1 MARDLI
7 PQNLAIR
14 SCGRQSDWLGAV
26 AVLERLRQE
35 DLHPDVIS
43 YTSAMKACTSSS
55 SWVVALGLFSD
66 MQTCVTMDTVAYNV
80 AIRACAAGSRWQL
93 ALALVLEL
101 SRGEKGSSLAPD
113 VATFSTAMGALGKRW
128 PLALQ
133 LLELLRASLLKC
145 DGISYNVA
153 VSSCAGAAQWAHA
166 LSLLKASAA
175 SSVGPDRTL
184 ARSLLGGLDV
194 AGTWRWTLQV
204 LAELPRFFV
213 PGKLHLTS
221 RTLALEQS
229 GNWPA
234 VLNSLSTLAM
244 MRISPNSAMYS
255 KAIGSCEARWPV
267 ALHLLEAAQWLRTP
281 RGAAR
286 AVRLWRWRE
295 AASLL
300 GDLPRCRLAP
310 DTVAA
315 SASGA
320 SAPWQRAG
328 RQLSFLRS
336 MRLKEDLPAC
346 NVVMKSCAADGRWQH
361 VHHLLSV
368 AQARA
373 LQPDIG
379 GISICLRCDWR
390 EAAALLVAAGRQRLR
405 LDSVSCNAAISG
417 CEGPGQAWRQAS
429 LRFAQMEWAGLE
441 CCAITAASL
450 LAVMEKAALWQSALL
465 GLQQT
470 SVSACGSTLSA
481 CAGQLLWELT
491 LDRLKGMYV
500 DKLTPSE
507 ICLDVA
513 IRACATS
520 RQEDKGLAVLDDAQ
534 EFGAI
539 SLTRPSFHLMAL
551 ATLGIRQPELLHSLL
566 WSLHT
571 LSDSEMTPQDWANL
585 LWSLGIMNLRSEKLL
600 ARISSQASLGG
611 CTWDKL
617 ASASQG
623 AASLG
628 EVGFLLKLQEEAAHR
643 EVEPEP
649 FLNLLWS
656 CHFANCL
663 SRRMRTDQLL
673 ALGRQLDAAPAA
685 AKRRDR
691 QRGSRWK
698 PSEEPEIRCD
708 LSDRVVLYKPPGW
721 EVHDGY
727 LPMQLRSFL
736 QKWLGEGRPIAH
748 DASHSFGFLH
758 RLDVPSSGLILA
770 AKTYEAYYDLRMQL
784 ATGRISRRYVVLAH
798 GWLPHGR
805 TGIDALLTWR
815 ACSQTRA
822 GGAGKPS
829 KTRLRT
835 LERSSLSFSLLLV
848 QILTGRRHQIR
859 SHLSFVGHPVVRDEL
874 YSSSATFNAD
884 LGLCTRNF
892 LHRCSLEF
900 EAKGVRRSVEA
911 VCPTELLETLRRLF
925 PSPSKELRRFL
936 RDGEKAWAADGA
948 EGAVPSR
955 GRMPTPAELQ
965 QAVAKAI
972 RPDGKESRLYG
983 AVLAVA
989 MGWWQE
995 VSGDEKLFPNALAR
1009 AAITARRELG
1019 AIDAAV
1025 RPTPARRIRELWDD
1039 RENDLKTSGALAID
1053 LDSVPGLGLSHVF
1066 TWGCPCPDASAAHR
1080 SFADQWIETMAHS
1093 AGDTGAKAPISSSS
1107 WQSRK
1112 LRQSSIALVA
1122 CVAATRAQGR
1132 RQRAARTAISIGKAS
1147 SSDLRPAAD
1156 VAVRSLRWTAGWL
1169 DGTEF
1174 TEEDYSLLASR
1185 EVQSYQSLYLADRGY
1200 PCTFLVA
1207 RSSEQREPAKEANSW
1222 FDWGGSGGSA
1232 SSVVGCV
1239 GCEVKCF
1246 SRLTNEEL
1254 PTGKYDGGQQTV
1266 LRPVMADL
1274 AVSSEC
1280 RGKGIARKL
1289 VEELERVVLDWGYE
1303 ELVLLVEATNFQAR
1317 GVYGRLG
1324 YRLGGLRLA
1333 ETTLFLDKAG
1343 ATPSVAERKT
1353 VAFLLR
1359 KCLKPFPLGDLE
1371 NTDWPS
1377 VLVVLGLGIVLVQ
1390 RPDLAKL
1397 GARSE
1402 VVVPHCDKEAQQPLS
1417 GLWAVMS
1424 GLVAEV
1430 LRAFRLMDLEVLTEL
1445 RLRRHSAEVAEV
1457 DNGGLMPD
1465 NRREVSIRCFVPDG
1479 SEWPDATL
1487 NLHTKDREVSV
1498 SHSIRAGRVF
1508 VWWSRQTFH
1517 QVLGDGYLAMCC
1529 WGVVPQKPDLSARAT
1544 VS

>member
-1 MARDLI
+1 
-7 PQNLAIR
+7 
-14 SCGRQSDWLGAV
+14 
-26 AVLERLRQE
+26 
-35 DLHPDVIS
+35 
-43 YTSAMKACTSSS
+43 
-55 SWVVALGLFSD
+55 
-66 MQTCVTMDTVAYNV
+66 
-80 AIRACAAGSRWQL
+80 
-93 ALALVLEL
+93 
-101 SRGEKGSSLAPD
+101 
-113 VATFSTAMGALGKRW
+113 
-128 PLALQ
+128 
-133 LLELLRASLLKC
+133 
-145 DGISYNVA
+145 
-153 VSSCAGAAQWAHA
+153 
-166 LSLLKASAA
+166 
-175 SSVGPDRTL
+175 
-184 ARSLLGGLDV
+184 
-194 AGTWRWTLQV
+194 
-204 LAELPRFFV
+204 
-213 PGKLHLTS
+213 
-221 RTLALEQS
+221 
-229 GNWPA
+229 
-234 VLNSLSTLAM
+234 
-244 MRISPNSAMYS
+244 
-255 KAIGSCEARWPV
+255 
-267 ALHLLEAAQWLRTP
+267 
-281 RGAAR
+281 
-286 AVRLWRWRE
+286 
-295 AASLL
+295 
-300 GDLPRCRLAP
+300 
-310 DTVAA
+310 
-315 SASGA
+315 
-320 SAPWQRAG
+320 
-328 RQLSFLRS
+328 
-336 MRLKEDLPAC
+336 
-346 NVVMKSCAADGRWQH
+346 
-361 VHHLLSV
+361 
-368 AQARA
+368 
-373 LQPDIG
+373 
-379 GISICLRCDWR
+379 
-390 EAAALLVAAGRQRLR
+390 
-405 LDSVSCNAAISG
+405 
-417 CEGPGQAWRQAS
+417 
-429 LRFAQMEWAGLE
+429 
-441 CCAITAASL
+441 
-450 LAVMEKAALWQSALL
+450 
-465 GLQQT
+465 
-470 SVSACGSTLSA
+470 
-481 CAGQLLWELT
+481 
-491 LDRLKGMYV
+491 
-500 DKLTPSE
+500 
-507 ICLDVA
+507 
-513 IRACATS
+513 
-520 RQEDKGLAVLDDAQ
+520 
-534 EFGAI
+534 
-539 SLTRPSFHLMAL
+539 
-551 ATLGIRQPELLHSLL
+551 
-566 WSLHT
+566 
-571 LSDSEMTPQDWANL
+571 
-585 LWSLGIMNLRSEKLL
+585 
-600 ARISSQASLGG
+600 
-611 CTWDKL
+611 
-617 ASASQG
+617 
-623 AASLG
+623 
-628 EVGFLLKLQEEAAHR
+628 
-643 EVEPEP
+643 
-649 FLNLLWS
+649 
-656 CHFANCL
+656 
-663 SRRMRTDQLL
+663 
-673 ALGRQLDAAPAA
+673 
-685 AKRRDR
+685 
-691 QRGSRWK
+691 
-698 PSEEPEIRCD
+698 
-708 LSDRVVLYKPPGW
+708 
-721 EVHDGY
+721 
-727 LPMQLRSFL
+727 
-736 QKWLGEGRPIAH
+736 
-748 DASHSFGFLH
+748 
-758 RLDVPSSGLILA
+758 
-770 AKTYEAYYDLRMQL
+770 
-784 ATGRISRRYVVLAH
+784 
-798 GWLPHGR
+798 
-805 TGIDALLTWR
+805 
-815 ACSQTRA
+815 
-822 GGAGKPS
+822 
-829 KTRLRT
+829 
-835 LERSSLSFSLLLV
+835 
-848 QILTGRRHQIR
+848 
-859 SHLSFVGHPVVRDEL
+859 
-874 YSSSATFNAD
+874 
-884 LGLCTRNF
+884 
-892 LHRCSLEF
+892 
-900 EAKGVRRSVEA
+900 
-911 VCPTELLETLRRLF
+911 
-925 PSPSKELRRFL
+925 
-936 RDGEKAWAADGA
+936 
-948 EGAVPSR
+948 
-955 GRMPTPAELQ
+955 MPTPAELQ

-1053 LDSVPGLGLSHVF
+1053 LDSVPGLWARLAEI
-1066 TWGCPCPDASAAHR
+1066 CQALASATCSLGVVRARMPVPRIAALPTNGSRPWFIQLETPDTCKQSARAHAAQAARKHPIPRRCLLLRPCSAWRVVCQQGVPAR
-1080 SFADQWIETMAHS
+1080 SGGRNAQLKSLLARWACR
-1093 AGDTGAKAPISSSS
+1093 AKAPISSLS

-1333 ETTLFLDKAG
+1333 ETTLFLDKA

-1359 KCLKPFPLGDLE
+1359 KSLKPFPLGDLE